1 MIIRKPYAFLIKNF
15 RKIHIA
21 LLLLSLFVAYKLVD
35 VNSFVSEFMRLGI
48 YSYRDPISSHI
59 TFLLLF
65 IIFLLIVG
73 SASLI
78 SLLVYKKKPWKVY
91 LFPLIDY
98 VSLFFVLMMIRSF
111 FNSYTY
117 GVETTDLRFSRDLLM
132 IFIIAQVLAI
142 GIFVMRILGLDVHKF
157 QFNIDKEFLELSEED
172 REEVEIGLNIDK
184 NSFIRAW
191 KRTIRHLKYFY
202 IEHKGICLGILSI
215 FVIVTGYRLFVYIFI
230 TNRSYSEG
238 DIYRANGYTFRVNQ
252 VYYTDK
258 DYKGQ
263 EIEND
268 SSFVIVDLTMQNNA
282 SPRTIYLENFHIKN
296 TDNDY
301 VTTRKIYANEFQDL
315 GVAYESEK
323 TLQRNEILNCIIIY
337 KVDKKLKKNKFVL
350 FYQEAGG
357 YLRKIKLN
365 VKDISKVSD
374 ATTLKMGDEMPLGII
389 SKDDTIV
396 FDYYDFVNATS
407 YTTKECH
414 SGNCVYR
421 KEDFTVNGDYRILKI
436 EFSSDTYEAKNMID
450 FLKNYGKL
458 IYKDSNGDDEEVEYA
473 NPIGKTYYGKNIFL
487 KVPVEIESATDIRFE
502 FVVRNKKYIYQIA

>member
-15 RKIHIA
+15 RKIHIV

-48 YSYRDPISSHI
+48 YSYRDPINNHI

-65 IIFLLIVG
+65 TIFILIVG

-78 SLLVYKKKPWKVY
+78 SLLIYKKKPWKVY

-98 VSLFFVLMMIRSF
+98 VVLFFVLLMIRSF
-111 FNSYTY
+111 FHSYTY
-117 GVETTDLRFSRDLLM
+117 GVETTDLRFSRDLLV

-142 GIFVMRILGLDVHKF
+142 GIFIMRILGLDVHKF

-172 REEVEIGLNIDK
+172 REEIEIGLNIDK

-215 FVIVTGYRLFVYIFI
+215 FLVVSSYRLFVFVFV

-258 DYKGQ
+258 DYKGNV
-263 EIEND
+263 IEND

-323 TLQRNEILNCIIIY
+323 KLQQNEVLDCIIIY
-337 KVDKKLKKNKFVL
+337 KVDKKLKTNKFVL

-357 YLRKIKLN
+357 YLRKIKLK

-374 ATTLKMGDEMPLGII
+374 AVSLKMGDEMPLGII

-396 FDYYDFVNATS
+396 FDYYDVVDSTS
-407 YTTKECH
+407 YTYKECH
-414 SGNCVYR
+414 SGNCVYS
-421 KEDFTVNGDYRILKI
+421 KENFTVTGDYKILKM